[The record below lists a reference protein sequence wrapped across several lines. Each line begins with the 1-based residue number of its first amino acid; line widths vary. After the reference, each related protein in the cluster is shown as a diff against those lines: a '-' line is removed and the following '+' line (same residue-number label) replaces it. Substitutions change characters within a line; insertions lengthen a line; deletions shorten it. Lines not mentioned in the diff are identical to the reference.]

1 MENINKGSFLNEETN
16 NVILVGSISN
26 GFTFSHEVYGEKFY
40 RTEIIT
46 TRKSGTED
54 LVPVMVSERL
64 VELGQCCVEKR
75 YKIQGQL
82 RSYNYHEGEKT
93 RLILF
98 VFVKDIEEVDDD
110 CKDMNEIT
118 TIGYVCKKPIYRKT
132 PNGREISDVHI
143 AVNRLYGKS
152 DYLPCIC
159 WGRNARYSST
169 FQIGTRVKLIG
180 RVQSRWYEKLDGDY
194 IVTKIAFEVSVNK
207 IELIE

>member
-26 GFTFSHEVYGEKFY
+26 GFTFSHEIYGEKFY

-46 TRKSGTED
+46 TRKSGSKD

-82 RSYNYHEGEKT
+82 RSYNHHENEKT
-93 RLILF
+93 HLMLY

-110 CKDMNEIT
+110 CKDTNEIIS
-118 TIGYVCKKPIYRKT
+118 IGYVCKKPIYRKT

-159 WGRNARYSST
+159 WGRNARFASS
-169 FQIGTRVKLIG
+169 FQIGSRVKLTG
-180 RVQSRWYEKLDGDY
+180 RVQSRQYEKQVEDW
-194 IVTKIAFEVSVNK
+194 IEVRTAFEVSVGK